1 MIATA
6 LQIQDATGDA
16 VINIETM
23 IKARD
28 IFRNRNI
35 VSDEEFSKM
44 LFEYSAHLSALT
56 ASMVTGVLLT
66 EEQFNQM
73 NNEIREFDNM
83 AKDVE

>member
-16 VINIETM
+16 VINLETM
-23 IKARD
+23 IRARE
-28 IFRNRNI
+28 IFRSRDI

-44 LFEYSAHLSALT
+44 LFDYSAHLSALT
-56 ASMVTGVLLT
+56 ASMVTEVLLT

>member
-16 VINIETM
+16 VINLETM
-23 IKARD
+23 IRARD
-28 IFRNRNI
+28 IFRNRDI

-56 ASMVTGVLLT
+56 ASMVTEVLLT

>member
-16 VINIETM
+16 VINIETL
-23 IKARD
+23 IRARD
-28 IFRNRNI
+28 IFRNRDI
-35 VSDEEFSKM
+35 VSDEEFQSM

-56 ASMVTGVLLT
+56 ASMVTTVLLT
-66 EEQFNQM
+66 EEQFTQM

-83 AKDVE
+83 AKDVK